1 MSVINKI
8 MVSMQMALSDAKTA
22 GVVATGTMGF
32 SLAQIMGWLQ
42 ANVGLIGAILGIIL
56 TAVTI
61 KVQWANGKK
70 AELELELLRR
80 QLEK

>member
-1 MSVINKI
+1 MINKI

>member
-1 MSVINKI
+1 MSVISKM
-8 MVSMQMALSDAKTA
+8 MVSMQVALSDAKTA

-42 ANVGLIGAILGIIL
+42 ANVGLIGTILGIVL

-61 KVQWANGKK
+61 KVQWANGRK
-70 AELELELLRR
+70 ADLEIEILRR
-80 QLEK
+80 RLDE